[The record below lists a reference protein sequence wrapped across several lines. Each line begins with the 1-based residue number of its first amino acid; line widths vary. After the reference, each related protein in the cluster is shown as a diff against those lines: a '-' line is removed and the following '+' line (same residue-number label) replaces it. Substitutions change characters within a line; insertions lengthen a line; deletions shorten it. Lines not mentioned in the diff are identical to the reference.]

1 MATKRRGHTGGRNPP
16 GYVPPSRQGKRFLVS
31 PVEPDL
37 FAAMHELAVR
47 EGTTIG
53 KAVERLCRE
62 FVDRHRRQ
70 SRRSRAGQSE
80 RPLLDC

>member
-1 MATKRRGHTGGRNPP
+1 MATKRKGHAGGQNPP

-37 FAAMHELAVR
+37 FAAMHELTAR

-53 KAVERLCRE
+53 KAIERLCRD
-62 FVDRHRRQ
+62 FVEKRRYRP
-70 SRRSRAGQSE
+70 RRR
-80 RPLLDC
+80 RPSPAKAPSLDC